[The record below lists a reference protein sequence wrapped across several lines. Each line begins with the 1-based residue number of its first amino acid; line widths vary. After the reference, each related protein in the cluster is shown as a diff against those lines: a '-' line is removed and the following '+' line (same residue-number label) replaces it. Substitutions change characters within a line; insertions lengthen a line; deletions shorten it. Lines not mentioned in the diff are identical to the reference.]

1 MKHWSVS
8 LFKIIQG
15 PSRPL
20 EAVINGFSRMT
31 GGQAEAS
38 PRAIT
43 YPLKPGFIRSFAT
56 SGYPFLTF
64 YEFNDLAGW
73 CRDTYFAP
81 DHVEGYADDIGKSYT
96 VWTHDAVC
104 AYRRHIILEQLK
116 GSLSISFE
124 VPFLRAAAWFPLRIC
139 IFDADGIYFQTDQK
153 LVVERIDARGATL
166 SSWKKVPALR
176 DSLPRLRDRTA
187 GG

>member
-1 MKHWSVS
+1 MKHFTLNLLKGS
-8 LFKIIQG
+8 QG
-15 PSRPL
+15 RGRPF
-20 EAVINGFSRMT
+20 EAVINGFARMT
-31 GGQAEAS
+31 GGHAEAS

-43 YPLKPGFIRSFAT
+43 YSLKPAFIRTFAT

-64 YEFNDLAGW
+64 YEFNYLSGW

-81 DHVEGYADDIGKSYT
+81 DHVDGYANDIGKSYT
-96 VWTHDAVC
+96 VWTHEAVC
-104 AYRRHIILEQLK
+104 AFRRHIILDQLK
-116 GSLSISFE
+116 GPLSISFE

-139 IFDADGIYFQTDQK
+139 IFDADGVYFQTDQK
-153 LVVERIDARGATL
+153 LVVERIDARGAAL
-166 SSWKKVPALR
+166 SSWKKIPALR